1 MDVELTDHNCSEVLR
16 IFIKARNCKE
26 NEVHIK
32 LFSLFLITETVRTL
46 LKVISIIQCLCHK
59 VVVFTDVFS
68 HLVLVMDY
76 LYYRIRIQ
84 IPNLKGTLY
93 SAELVHRQGL
103 DPYPDSD
110 PQSLLSPFLGQLSVP
125 RLGSESVSTNVNKPS
140 FSTTGRFLSHS

>member
-1 MDVELTDHNCSEVLR
+1 MTTTGEKIMDVELTDHNCSEVLR

-59 VVVFTDVFS
+59 VVGFTDVFS
-68 HLVLVMDY
+68 HLVHMMDY

-93 SAELVHRQGL
+93 SAELVHIAQTGIG
-103 DPYPDSD
+103 
-110 PQSLLSPFLGQLSVP
+110 SLSRLRSPIATIPIFGMAIRTPIGIRVI
-125 RLGSESVSTNVNKPS
+125 
-140 FSTTGRFLSHS
+140 